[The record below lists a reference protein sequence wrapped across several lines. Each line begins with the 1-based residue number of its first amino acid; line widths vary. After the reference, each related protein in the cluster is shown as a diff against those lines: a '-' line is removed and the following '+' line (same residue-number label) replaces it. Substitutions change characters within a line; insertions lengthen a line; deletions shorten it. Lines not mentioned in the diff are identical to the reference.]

1 MDGLDTILADWQ
13 RCRPRGAVL
22 PVEGLTKLQNL
33 TPHLHAELLKARC
46 HLRQGDQVDSDS
58 CVVHFLHFWKV
69 LDELRCHVDEAPLAG
84 ELRAFREALLNRL
97 ERSGGTISSQF
108 LADAVRRA
116 QRKSA
121 DASAWRPLKDVVS
134 SLTATEGTWWGQGSL
149 KLALDELSTL
159 LLPWLQEL
167 VEDYS
172 RGSRSAKIFCV
183 KDVAGCRCWDACLYL
198 SRNDWDVEAALQ
210 SFYSTKV
217 ATQEAVK
224 PAAWSSGGAK
234 LKRKEV
240 DCPICVEKY
249 APGNK
254 TIMTKCCFQVLCGKC
269 YSRLT
274 DSTGRFS
281 CPFCR
286 GADGLER
293 DDIEEIDPPRLSRYR
308 RMVEALTPPVDM
320 QRLHRCHNGLKQ
332 LAPTC
337 LLCVAVVVCNICAVT

>member
-1 MDGLDTILADWQ
+1 M
-13 RCRPRGAVL
+13 
-22 PVEGLTKLQNL
+22 
-33 TPHLHAELLKARC
+33 
-46 HLRQGDQVDSDS
+46 
-58 CVVHFLHFWKV
+58 
-69 LDELRCHVDEAPLAG
+69 
-84 ELRAFREALLNRL
+84 
-97 ERSGGTISSQF
+97 
-108 LADAVRRA
+108 
-116 QRKSA
+116 
-121 DASAWRPLKDVVS
+121 
-134 SLTATEGTWWGQGSL
+134 
-149 KLALDELSTL
+149 
-159 LLPWLQEL
+159 EL

-234 LKRKEV
+234 PLGVWLKRKEV

-337 LLCVAVVVCNICAVT
+337 LLCVAVVVCNICAVQSGHVWVKRPRLNGILSICFPMGNGARFAEATSEFEGSDTGFLPTFNCSPGVSAYTAPSFGPATACESSCTPCAVSFHRDSSSQRSEDGR